1 MKRAWL
7 LFIGT
12 VLVLTG
18 ILFSLAW
25 AKPQRAKTVVP
36 GKKGAVLIFVAS
48 LCPCTDAHRI
58 MIDNLVE
65 ENGPKGLNFYSV
77 FSNIGETEERAEYFF
92 RNIGWNMPYYLDSDG
107 KLAQKYK
114 ASRTPQTVVLNPRGQ
129 ILFNGPIDDA
139 NVNQGRVE
147 NPFLKNALLDIL
159 ADKTVRNPLVPP
171 LGGCWIV
178 RDTTSIACPPE
189 LSK

>member
-1 MKRAWL
+1 MRRSWL
-7 LFIGT
+7 LSGVT
-12 VLVLTG
+12 ALALVTL
-18 ILFSLAW
+18 LLSLGW
-25 AKPQRAKTVVP
+25 AKPQRAKTIIP
-36 GKKGAVLIFVAS
+36 GKKGTVLIFVAS

-65 ENGPKGLNFYSV
+65 ETSPKGFNFYSV

-92 RNIGWNMPYYLDSDG
+92 RNIGWKMPYYLDSDG
-107 KLAQKYK
+107 KLAEKYK
-114 ASRTPQTVVLNPRGQ
+114 ASRTPQTVVLNPRGDV
-129 ILFNGPIDDA
+129 LFNGPIDDA

-147 NPFLKNALLDIL
+147 NPFLKNTLVDIL
-159 ADKTVRNPLVPP
+159 ANKAVRNPLVPP

-178 RDTTSIACPPE
+178 RDTTSIARPPE

>member
-1 MKRAWL
+1 MRRSWL
-7 LFIGT
+7 LSGVT
-12 VLVLTG
+12 VLALVTL
-18 ILFSLAW
+18 LLSLAW
-25 AKPQRAKTVVP
+25 AKPHRAKTVVP
-36 GKKGAVLIFVAS
+36 GKRGTVLIFVAS

-65 ENGPKGLNFYSV
+65 ANGPKGFNFYSA

-107 KLAQKYK
+107 KLAQKYR
-114 ASRTPQTVVLNPRGQ
+114 ATRTPQTVVLNPKGEV
-129 ILFNGPIDDA
+129 LFNGPIDDA
-139 NVNQGRVE
+139 NLNQGRVE
-147 NPFLKNALLDIL
+147 NPFLKNALEEIL
-159 ADKTVRNPLVPP
+159 ANKRVRTPLVPP